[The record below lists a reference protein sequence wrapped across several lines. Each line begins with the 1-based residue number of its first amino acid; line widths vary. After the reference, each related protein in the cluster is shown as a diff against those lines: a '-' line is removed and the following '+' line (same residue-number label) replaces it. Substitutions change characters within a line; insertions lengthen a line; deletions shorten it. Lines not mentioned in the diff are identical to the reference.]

1 MIARKQEINL
11 QLSQLID
18 ALFLGR
24 SVLILFCLAA
34 PAALLLKERIY
45 IAHRTMRLRRGETG
59 ERIILAGEADKAHK
73 ILQGF
78 STSQRLEIH
87 VVHIV
92 DLEHL
97 GTEALADAILRH
109 NVGRVILTFGRIEL
123 DKVRR
128 AVEACE
134 VEGVEARLLRPRIC
148 LRQVRPG
155 FTFRGD
161 SGVVRKRAWA
171 ACQGSR
177 MWAAP
182 PRYE

>member
-1 MIARKQEINL
+1 MIARKQETSL
-11 QLSQLID
+11 QLNQLID
-18 ALFLGR
+18 ALLLGR

-45 IAHRTMRLRRGETG
+45 IAHRTMRLGRGETG

-78 STSQRLEIH
+78 SASQRLEIH
-87 VVHIV
+87 VAHIV

-97 GTEALADAILRH
+97 GTEALVDAIHRH
-109 NVGRVILTFGRIEL
+109 NVGRVTPTFGRIEL

-134 VEGVEARLLRPRIC
+134 AEGVEAWLSADFVHTSVARPTFES
-148 LRQVRPG
+148 LGKRP
-155 FTFRGD
+155 TLVFRTTPD
-161 SGVVRKRAWA
+161 LS
-171 ACQGSR
+171 
-177 MWAAP
+177 
-182 PRYE
+182 

>member
-1 MIARKQEINL
+1 MIARKREINL
-11 QLSQLID
+11 QLDQFID

-59 ERIILAGEADKAHK
+59 ERIILRGEADKAHK

-87 VVHIV
+87 VVHIE
-92 DLEHL
+92 DPEHL

-109 NVGRVILTFGRIEL
+109 NVGRVILTLGRIEL

-128 AVEACE
+128 AVEAWLSADL
-134 VEGVEARLLRPRIC
+134 VHTSVARPTFESLGKRPM
-148 LRQVRPG
+148 LV
-155 FTFRGD
+155 FRTTPD
-161 SGVVRKRAWA
+161 LS
-171 ACQGSR
+171 
-177 MWAAP
+177 
-182 PRYE
+182 